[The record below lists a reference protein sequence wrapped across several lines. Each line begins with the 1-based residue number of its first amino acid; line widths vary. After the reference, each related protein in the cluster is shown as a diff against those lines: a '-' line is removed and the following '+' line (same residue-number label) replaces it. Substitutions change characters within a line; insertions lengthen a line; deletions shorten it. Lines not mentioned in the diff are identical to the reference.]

1 MEVGAIGFHDKTKV
15 KSLRIEK
22 DNAIVKELNK
32 TKETKFP
39 NLQELQEQRAAEHR
53 AELKA
58 ERRNQ
63 LQTEKQAKRER
74 EEQAKLRSYS

>member
-1 MEVGAIGFHDKTKV
+1 MEVGAIGYHDRSKV
-15 KSLRIEK
+15 KRMHVEK
-22 DNAIVKELNK
+22 DNEIVKRITK
-32 TKETKFP
+32 TKETRFP
-39 NLQELQEQRAAEHR
+39 NLQELQEERAAEHR

-63 LQTEKQAKRER
+63 LQTEKQQKKER